1 MVINLGF
8 VEKKNSTVF
17 ILGGSGLLGSHC
29 LKSFSENGWDVWT
42 TYRSVRPPLGK
53 AFHLDLL
60 SISES
65 NLVSFLE
72 EARPNWIINCIAQ
85 TDVDFCQRFPEEA
98 RAINVEAVDRI
109 SSLILPWPCGLIHL
123 SSDSVY
129 GNGNPPHK
137 EKADCCPLSI
147 YAQTKL
153 DSEKSAMGWKNG
165 RLLLIRTA
173 FYGINQLVD
182 RGFLNWALEALNG
195 NDQVFGYRDVRFS
208 PISVASLVET
218 MNELIESPRTGVIN
232 VGSRDGCTKYEFLLA
247 LKDMLNAKGSLVSV
261 ESKSMVRGAIRAPS
275 AELSTKRLERW
286 LGKAP
291 PCWRED
297 LQNYIVNLSKAN
309 LQKPM
314 VSIQ

>member
-1 MVINLGF
+1 MVRDRGF
-8 VEKKNSTVF
+8 FEKKNLTVF

-29 LKSFSENGWDVWT
+29 LKRFSEEGWDVWT

-60 SISES
+60 NVSES
-65 NLVSFLE
+65 DLVSLLE
-72 EARPNWIINCIAQ
+72 EARPDWIINCIAQ

-98 RAINVEAVDRI
+98 RAINVEGVGRI
-109 SSLILPWPCGLIHL
+109 SSLCLPWSCGLIHL

-129 GNGNPPHK
+129 GNGSPPHQ
-137 EKADCCPLSI
+137 EESDCYPLSI
-147 YAQTKL
+147 YGQTKL
-153 DSEKSAMGWKNG
+153 DSENLATGWKNG

-173 FYGINQLVD
+173 FYGINQLAD

-195 NDQVFGYRDVRFS
+195 TEQVFGYKDVWFS
-208 PISVASLVET
+208 PISAASLVET
-218 MNELIESPRTGVIN
+218 MILFMKSPRTGVVN

-247 LKDMLNAKGSLVSV
+247 LKDILNAKGPLVAV
-261 ESKSMVRGAIRAPS
+261 ESKNMARDAIRASS
-275 AELSTKRLERW
+275 AELSTQRLERW

-297 LQNYIVNLSKAN
+297 LQNYIATQSKAN
-309 LQKPM
+309 LQRPM
-314 VSIQ
+314 VSI